1 MLMPEPI
8 NKKLYNRIKARIKAR
23 GGRWSARKS
32 QQLVNAYKKAGG
44 KYRGSKSNSKL
55 KSWQRKKWVAIS
67 QSGKIVGACG
77 AKRAKGGKVLRC
89 LPRGKAQS
97 LTRAERAAT
106 ARKKMRSSKGI
117 VSNTKKA
124 RVRR

>member
-1 MLMPEPI
+1 MPEPV
-8 NKKLYNRIKARIKAR
+8 NKKLYNRIKARIKAER
-23 GGRWSARKS
+23 GRWSARKS
-32 QQLVNAYKKAGG
+32 ERLVLEYKKAGG

-55 KSWQRKKWVAIS
+55 RKWRRKEWKAIS
-67 QSGKIVGACG
+67 ASGKIVGPCG

-89 LPRGKAQS
+89 LPKGKAQS

-106 ARKKMRSSKGI
+106 ARKKMRSRKGV